1 MFATFPPRNRLFQAD
16 VLINQRVWFNAPTRR
31 SPRFGFV
38 SRSITV
44 LIVGT
49 RGGNKRA
56 YRFVSTNIVLK
67 TFVLKNGKQRV
78 KRERE
83 REEGQKGKER
93 FMVQFSLF
101 FFFFCA
107 RNVITLR
114 IFRRFIYE
122 RFVCS
127 DQSPCLTDIGRTV
140 ADDSINF

>member
-78 KRERE
+78 KREKERE
-83 REEGQKGKER
+83 REEGRKGKER

-101 FFFFCA
+101 FFF
-107 RNVITLR
+107 LR
-114 IFRRFIYE
+114 TH
-122 RFVCS
+122 VTS
-127 DQSPCLTDIGRTV
+127 
-140 ADDSINF
+140 